1 MEEQTNVNAEGR
13 SEYQISDTI
22 TEQITSSQN
31 NIQAYLEKIK
41 AEQNLPLGLIA
52 GFVTAIIGAVI
63 WASITVA
70 TEYQIAYMAIG
81 LGFIVGFAVR
91 LAGKG
96 IDKIFGISAA
106 ILAIFGCLLGN
117 LLSIIGFAAKAEG
130 LGYFE
135 ALSLIDFSLIPTIMI
150 ESFNPMDI
158 LFYGIAIYAG
168 YKYSFRQITQ
178 EEVDAYVPV

>member
-1 MEEQTNVNAEGR
+1 MEEQTNVNNESR
-13 SEYQISDTI
+13 SDYNISENI
-22 TEQITSSQN
+22 TEQITASTN
-31 NIQAYLEKIK
+31 NTEAYLQKVK
-41 AEQNLPLGLIA
+41 SEQNLPLGLIA
-52 GFVTAIIGAVI
+52 GFATAIAGAMI
-63 WASITVA
+63 WAAITVA

-96 IDKIFGISAA
+96 IDQIFGISAA

-117 LLSIIGFAAKAEG
+117 LLSIIGFAAKGEG

-135 ALSLIDFSLIPTIMI
+135 AISLIDFSVIPTIMI

-168 YKYSFRQITQ
+168 YKYAFRQITQ
-178 EEVDAYVPV
+178 EEVDAYVPA